1 MNLIN
6 DLYNNK
12 YGRPSLYSIF
22 SMIDIEEDID
32 SNKYCE
38 VLTKLIKNKAYISTM
53 FGISCSLF
61 VITGMQFWVSDYMQ
75 EVIQLESTKTYIIYA
90 IVSISAPTLGVLTG
104 GFLIQYLGG
113 YTDEKALNACCKL
126 TFIGFCCA
134 FMLPIFDYP
143 IIFVI
148 FMWLMLFFESS
159 VTPGL
164 TGLMI
169 STIPDKY
176 KEIGNSL
183 TQLFYNLIGFLPSP
197 FIYGLVT
204 SYTGGEKSKWGLS
217 VIILWS
223 FFGFSALFLG
233 QRYIINEKGE
243 INKDIFLENLIERSN
258 SDNIFNEYENSYE
271 DKIKQNNDIYGLSKE
286 SKELDNNENK
296 IAKNEDDEIKSY
308 FRGKS
313 YLIQSIYGGMSHK

>member
-1 MNLIN
+1 MNALTIITIIII
-6 DLYNNK
+6 LSAAVIGYIK
-12 YGRPSLYSIF
+12 GLVRCVFGVLF
-22 SMIDIEEDID
+22 S
-32 SNKYCE
+32 
-38 VLTKLIKNKAYISTM
+38 
-53 FGISCSLF
+53 
-61 VITGMQFWVSDYMQ
+61 VIT
-75 EVIQLESTKTYIIYA
+75 
-90 IVSISAPTLGVLTG
+90 
-104 GFLIQYLGG
+104 FLLAYL
-113 YTDEKALNACCKL
+113 
-126 TFIGFCCA
+126 I
-134 FMLPIFDYP
+134 
-143 IIFVI
+143 
-148 FMWLMLFFESS
+148 
-159 VTPGL
+159 
-164 TGLMI
+164 
-169 STIPDKY
+169 
-176 KEIGNSL
+176 
-183 TQLFYNLIGFLPSP
+183 SP

-243 INKDIFLENLIERSN
+243 INKDIFLENLIERSSN
-258 SDNIFNEYENSYE
+258 DNIFNEYENSYE